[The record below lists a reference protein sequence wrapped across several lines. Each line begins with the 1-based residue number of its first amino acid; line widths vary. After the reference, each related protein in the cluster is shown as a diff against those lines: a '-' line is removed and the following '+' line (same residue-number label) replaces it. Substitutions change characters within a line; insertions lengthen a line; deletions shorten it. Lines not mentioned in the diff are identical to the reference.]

1 MSEQNAKTYLVT
13 NRSAS
18 RVHYSVPEIGVKSRD
33 FQPGES
39 KTIKYEE
46 ILGLSYIPGG
56 LELIRDYLQVKAL
69 EQQDEEIKTLVGKTE
84 PEYNMD
90 SQAVKN
96 LIQTGSMDEWLDA
109 LDFAPEGVIDLIK
122 TLSVELPLTDTQK
135 MQAFKEK
142 KKVDLKS
149 MIEIRQAELA
159 EERAAQVETTPTRRT
174 AAAAD
179 TSEAAPVRRTSGSKY
194 KVVSKGE

>member
-1 MSEQNAKTYLVT
+1 MAENTVKTYLVT

-18 RVHYSVPEIGVKSRD
+18 RLHYSVPEIGVKSRD

-39 KTIKYEE
+39 KKIKYDEL
-46 ILGLSYIPGG
+46 LGLSYIPGG
-56 LELIRDYLQVKAL
+56 LELIRDYLKVESL
-69 EQQDEEIKTLVGKTE
+69 EKQDDDIKTIVGKTE

-90 SQAVKN
+90 SKAVKD
-96 LIQTGSMDEWLDA
+96 LIQTGTMDEWLDA

-122 TLSVELPLTDTQK
+122 TLSTELPLTDTQK

-142 KKVDLKS
+142 KKIDLAS
-149 MIEIRQAELA
+149 MIQIRQAELA
-159 EERAAQVETTPTRRT
+159 EERAAQVDTTPTRRT
-174 AAAAD
+174 AA
-179 TSEAAPVRRTSGSKY
+179 TEQTEAAPERRTSGSKY